1 MDLDKIKQNKS
12 IKELIDF
19 SIINLDKPSGPTSY
33 QVCEKIR
40 QLLQIKK
47 TGHFGT
53 LDPKVTGVL
62 PIALNRACRLSKYF
76 MGQDKEYIGKMNL
89 HSDIT
94 AEQLVNAMKK
104 FIGTI
109 LQKPPKRSRV
119 KRVIRPRVINK
130 FKILSKKDRI
140 VEFSSDVSAGTYIRK
155 LISDLGE
162 KIGGAHMI
170 ELRRIKAGIF
180 KLDNSYKI
188 EQIINAFQEYKKG
201 NETELRKIL
210 IPAEIINQII
220 TSLEVKSEAFKDL
233 YNGRPLMRQDILK
246 IMPNSDLVSV
256 FSREKFIGVYKVV
269 NENDIIAKP
278 EFVLN

>member
-1 MDLDKIKQNKS
+1 
-12 IKELIDF
+12 
-19 SIINLDKPSGPTSY
+19 
-33 QVCEKIR
+33 
-40 QLLQIKK
+40 
-47 TGHFGT
+47 
-53 LDPKVTGVL
+53 
-62 PIALNRACRLSKYF
+62 
-76 MGQDKEYIGKMNL
+76 
-89 HSDIT
+89 
-94 AEQLVNAMKK
+94 
-104 FIGTI
+104 
-109 LQKPPKRSRV
+109 
-119 KRVIRPRVINK
+119 VINK